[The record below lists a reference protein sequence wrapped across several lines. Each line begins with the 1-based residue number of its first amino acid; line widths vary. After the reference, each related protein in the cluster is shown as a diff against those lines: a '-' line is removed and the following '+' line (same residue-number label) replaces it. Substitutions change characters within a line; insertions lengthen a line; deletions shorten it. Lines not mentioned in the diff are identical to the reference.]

1 MQISSQTPAS
11 STPITPPTI
20 PPTPKFGR
28 TLDSGTGV
36 HSMKWLVRLEESGCL
51 TGWDG
56 VTADESMRRTV
67 QRQLEDIKVDS
78 KGEIIIGNWASDEEG
93 GTGDKVTGFK
103 VRNGNHGYLVKDR
116 LYDTILC
123 DYLIG
128 AVDGFS
134 PYYQDLII
142 PRVKRHLRPGG
153 RIYVVGLNPV
163 PDKVEGK
170 GNVVCEVRRAR
181 DAAILLAG
189 EFEWRGGPR
198 GEGRAYGP

>member
-1 MQISSQTPAS
+1 
-11 STPITPPTI
+11 
-20 PPTPKFGR
+20 
-28 TLDSGTGV
+28 
-36 HSMKWLVRLEESGCL
+36 MKWLVNLEESGCL

-67 QRQLEDIKVDS
+67 QKQLSGIKADS
-78 KGEIIIGNWASDEEG
+78 KGEIIIGNWASDEKS
-93 GTGDKVTGFK
+93 TGDSVTGFK
-103 VRNGNHGYLVKDR
+103 VRNGSYGYLVAHR
-116 LYDTILC
+116 VYDTILC

-142 PRVKRHLRPGG
+142 PRIKRHLKPGG

-170 GNVVCEVRRAR
+170 GNVVCEVRKAR

-189 EFEWRGGPR
+189 ESLGGGGRGK
-198 GEGRAYGP
+198 GEEGCHA